1 MLPVITSG
9 VDSVAL
15 EKDEGTLAGVKG
27 VAAVGATGLFQG
39 FVFLDGARGM
49 GEAEASKTTR
59 GCIVGPTQHMS
70 SIYGVTESRISIQ
83 CKGPTGA
90 QQSGTA
96 YQPYMMW
103 RQEGRGII
111 QGACHGSC
119 RVQVTSQV

>member
-49 GEAEASKTTR
+49 GEAEASKTSR
-59 GCIVGPTQHMS
+59 GGVVGPAAPQHQCAWCGLGVHVRDHSRQS
-70 SIYGVTESRISIQ
+70 SGFIWGAVVIRHS
-83 CKGPTGA
+83 CKRCMLMCQPSTA
-90 QQSGTA
+90 RGTA
-96 YQPYMMW
+96 
-103 RQEGRGII
+103 
-111 QGACHGSC
+111 
-119 RVQVTSQV
+119 